1 MYKIVLTDNNET
13 NKKNLT
19 DWIGLLVN
27 MGRVGTI
34 FHEFSLLGFS
44 KMCLKLSGL

>member
-1 MYKIVLTDNNET
+1 MYKIVLAGNNET

-27 MGRVGTI
+27 MGRVI
-34 FHEFSLLGFS
+34 FVVRIF
-44 KMCLKLSGL
+44 KNVP